1 MVSMAISRGFLVPAG
16 LLAPIVAVTL
26 LAASPP
32 LRAEDAA
39 QPDKVVATVNG
50 VPITASDLA
59 LAEQDVGGQLQSVPA
74 PAKRDYL
81 IRFMA
86 DLILGAQA
94 AEEAKLQDSP
104 DFAHRLQY
112 FRNKIL
118 LDDLML
124 REGAKADTPEARKKL
139 YDDTVSKLP
148 PETELHARHILVDDE
163 ATAKQIAER
172 AKKGEDFIALS
183 KEFSKDPGSAA
194 DGGDLGWFTQDK
206 MVKEFSEAAFK
217 LEPGQISDPVKS
229 QFGWHIIKLE
239 GKRTKPVPAF
249 DDVKDQIGN
258 YLVQRAQ
265 QAYLL
270 SLREKAKI
278 VDLEKPAAPPAPAAG
293 ATPAPAEPAAP
304 PKK

>member
-1 MVSMAISRGFLVPAG
+1 MAISRGFLTPAG
-16 LLAPIVAVTL
+16 LLASTVFLAVV
-26 LAASPP
+26 AASPSSH
-32 LRAEDAA
+32 AQDAA
-39 QPDKVVATVNG
+39 QADKVVATVNG
-50 VPITASDLA
+50 VPIKESDLV
-59 LAEQDVGGQLQSVPA
+59 LAEQDVGSQLQSVPG

-112 FRNKIL
+112 FRSKIL
-118 LDDLML
+118 LDDLMVK
-124 REGAKADTPEARKKL
+124 EGAKADTPEARKKL
-139 YDDTVSKLP
+139 YDETVSKLP
-148 PETELHARHILVDDE
+148 PETEFHARHILVDDE

-206 MVKEFSEAAFK
+206 MVKEFSEAASK

-229 QFGWHIIKLE
+229 QFGWHVIKLE
-239 GKRTKPVPAF
+239 GKRTKPAPPF
-249 DDVKDQIGN
+249 DEVKEQIGN
-258 YLVQRAQ
+258 YLVQKAQ

-278 VDLEKPAAPPAPAAG
+278 VELDKPSAPASPSDG
-293 ATPAPAEPAAP
+293 TTPPPGTVAAP
-304 PKK
+304 PK